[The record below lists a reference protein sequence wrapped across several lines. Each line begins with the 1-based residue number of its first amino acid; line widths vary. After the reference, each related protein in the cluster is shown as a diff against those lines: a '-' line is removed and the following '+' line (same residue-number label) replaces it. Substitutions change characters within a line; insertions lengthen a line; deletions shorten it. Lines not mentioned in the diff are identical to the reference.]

1 MKRPHLSEEKE
12 MKIFDTTLEQQRT
25 LNTFYL
31 REIGLPS
38 DYEKSPQL
46 NEYFV
51 IEEIENQW
59 NHYENSRIGV
69 QQFPDNAEGFLTW
82 YNKLHMAHRKK
93 VAPFFTRLAERST
106 LEELSF
112 YIAMENEVDGRFDDV
127 IALAQLGMTGDMK
140 LALAENYWDEMGMG
154 VLEQMHTG
162 LFNQSHE
169 KLRDIAGVSSVRV
182 HAPKEAL
189 KNGNL
194 LLMYALR
201 RKYHPRLLGTL
212 AILEHTAPYRFAKTV
227 QAMRRLG
234 MPDDVIYY
242 HDMHI
247 QVDANHGKQ
256 LIERVLMNLAKNNP
270 EVIAELC
277 IGCLTRYNVAVD
289 YYNSVEAEMN
299 KIATVKMKEYENE

>member
-1 MKRPHLSEEKE
+1 MNTVALRE
-12 MKIFDTTLEQQRT
+12 IFDTTLDEQKT
-25 LNTFYL
+25 LNSFYL
-31 REIGLPS
+31 REIGQPS
-38 DYEKSPQL
+38 NYSNTPHL
-46 NEYFV
+46 NEYFL
-51 IEEIENQW
+51 IQEIENRW
-59 NHYENSRIGV
+59 NDYESARLGPRD
-69 QQFPDNAEGFLTW
+69 FPKNAEEFLAW
-82 YNKLHMAHRKK
+82 YNKLHRAHRKI

-154 VLEQMHTG
+154 VLEKMHTI
-162 LFNQSHE
+162 LFNHSAE
-169 KLRDIAGVSSVRV
+169 KLRDIAGVSLRKLHVPT
-182 HAPKEAL
+182 AAI

-212 AILEHTAPYRFAKTV
+212 AILEHTAPYRFSKTV
-227 QAMRRLG
+227 QAMHRLG
-234 MPDDVIYY
+234 MPEDVIYY

-270 EVIAELC
+270 EVIPELC
-277 IGCLTRYNVAVD
+277 IGCLVRYNVAVD

-299 KIATVKMKEYENE
+299 KISTNKKKEHENE

>member
-1 MKRPHLSEEKE
+1 MNRPTHSELKE
-12 MKIFDTTLEQQRT
+12 MLIRDTTLEQQKT

-38 DYEKSPQL
+38 NYKDTPEL
-46 NEYFV
+46 DEYFI
-51 IEEIENQW
+51 IEEIENRW
-59 NHYENSRIGV
+59 NDYEVSRIGT
-69 QQFPDNAEGFLTW
+69 QQFPTNAEEFLAW
-82 YNKLHMAHRKK
+82 YNKLHMAHRKT
-93 VAPFFTRLAERST
+93 VSQFFTRLAERST

-154 VLEQMHTG
+154 VLEEMHTV
-162 LFNQSHE
+162 LFNHSSE
-169 KLRDIAGVSSVRV
+169 ILRNISGERSGKVY
-182 HAPKEAL
+182 APTAAL

-234 MPDDVIYY
+234 MPEDVIYY
-242 HDMHI
+242 HEMHI

-270 EVIAELC
+270 EVIPELC
-277 IGCLTRYNVAVD
+277 TGCLIRYNVAVD
-289 YYNSVEAEMN
+289 YYNSVEEEMN
-299 KIATVKMKEYENE
+299 KIRTIKKKEY